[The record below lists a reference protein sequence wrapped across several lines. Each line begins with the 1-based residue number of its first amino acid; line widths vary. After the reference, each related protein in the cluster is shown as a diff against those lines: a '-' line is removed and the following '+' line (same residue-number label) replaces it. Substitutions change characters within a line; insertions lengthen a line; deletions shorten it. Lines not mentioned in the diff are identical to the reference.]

1 MREGSGLV
9 EFAERFPER
18 YFDVGIAEQHA
29 VTLAAGMACE
39 DSHPVVAIYSTFLQR
54 AYDQLVH
61 DVALQNLPVLFA
73 IDRAGLV
80 GPDGPTHAGS
90 FDLSYLRCV
99 PNMVI
104 MAPANENEC
113 RQMLSTGFRH
123 AGPAAVRYPRGKGP
137 GVMPSHTLDTIPI
150 GKAEMLRTGRD
161 VAILAFGSMVETC
174 RRLAD
179 RLDATLVNMR
189 FVKPLDEELLA
200 QLADQHDLLVTVE
213 ENAVAGGA
221 GSGVNECMAALG
233 KRPGLLNLGL
243 TDNYHEHASRD
254 EILVDAGLDEATL
267 EKAILARMESE
278 GLGKDRR
285 SASA

>member
-1 MREGSGLV
+1 
-9 EFAERFPER
+9 
-18 YFDVGIAEQHA
+18 
-29 VTLAAGMACE
+29 
-39 DSHPVVAIYSTFLQR
+39 
-54 AYDQLVH
+54 
-61 DVALQNLPVLFA
+61 VALQNLPVLFA

-104 MAPANENEC
+104 MAPSNENEC
-113 RQMLSTGFRH
+113 RQMLTTGFRH
-123 AGPAAVRYPRGKGP
+123 EGPAAVRYPRGKGP
-137 GVMPSHTLDTIPI
+137 GVMPAEGLETIPI
-150 GKAEMLRTGRD
+150 GKAEVVRTGRE

-174 RRLAD
+174 RSLAE

-200 QLADQHDLLVTVE
+200 ELADQHDLLVTVE

-221 GSGVNECMAALG
+221 GSGVNECMASLG

-254 EILVDAGLDEATL
+254 EILADAGLDEATL
-267 EKAILARMESE
+267 ERAIRSRLESE
-278 GLGKDRR
+278 GLSTDRR
-285 SASA
+285 SASG